1 MSGKC
6 LLDTNIVIGIFSGDE
21 AVMTELAKA
30 REIFIPSTVLGELYY
45 GAQKSAHKK
54 KNTAIIDQFASVN
67 TILACDVET
76 ARQYGKIKESLHVKG
91 RPIPEN
97 DIWIAAMAFQHE
109 MPLVT
114 RDQHF
119 SEIKGLV
126 INTW

>member
-1 MSGKC
+1 MQKPNRTT
-6 LLDTNIVIGIFSGDE
+6 L
-21 AVMTELAKA
+21 
-30 REIFIPSTVLGELYY
+30 VLGELYY

-97 DIWIAAMAFQHE
+97 DIWIAAIAFQHE

-114 RDQHF
+114 RDHI
-119 SEIKGLV
+119 SPKSKGLSSKHGSQHKRQQDSS
-126 INTW
+126 